1 MKSYQVKIDMDNKSL
16 LDTLTHIVVTK
27 LGVNLGQVYYN
38 SDIHIANS
46 TCEKLQEFGFK
57 TKIINNQ

>member
-27 LGVNLGQVYYN
+27 LGVNLGQVYN
-38 SDIHIANS
+38 NNDVHIANS